1 MMQNDSYTL
10 LKNNVQEIID
20 LIVEKKAIEAS
31 GKLAE
36 VSEQLDEILD
46 HSDDDDDLVELSKYQ
61 VLLNQLHQKIVGLN
75 GQAN

>member
-1 MMQNDSYTL
+1 MTQEDNYAL
-10 LKNNVQEIID
+10 LKANVQEIID